1 VSEFSAG
8 LPVAVVEI
16 EGALGRLWEDSSSSK
31 SRASLL
37 NLVIYCEDLG
47 LAEANTAQVQ
57 AQIQAGSTGSKINI
71 ILLAMVALN
80 TVVVAAMALMIYK
93 GRQIDAQ
100 QPGIDAVVKGEQQA
114 QMNDKLNE
122 SQKVI
127 YSLKEFV
134 INLAGSR
141 SRRVVKAKVE
151 FELPN
156 ETARREIERRDPQI
170 RDQIILLISSRTY
183 EEIASAEGKKKLK
196 EDLKST
202 INTTLPDE
210 QKILNVYF
218 TDFIYN

>member
-1 VSEFSAG
+1 M
-8 LPVAVVEI
+8 
-16 EGALGRLWEDSSSSK
+16 
-31 SRASLL
+31 
-37 NLVIYCEDLG
+37 
-47 LAEANTAQVQ
+47 AEANTAQVQ